1 LECEV
6 LLRIKTMR
14 LLREGKVKDI
24 FQLENGNLLLKFSD
38 RVSAFDIKFE
48 QRIPNKGK
56 VLCKFANFWFNKLD
70 VPSHFIG
77 LRKENAMEVRKL
89 SMIPFEFIVRGY
101 YYGSMLERYTADTD
115 FKYLF
120 GMNLTLKK
128 GEKLPYPIFEI
139 TTKSEEHDVP
149 VTRDKVLDS
158 GIVSRDTLGEIEDTS
173 IAIYKT
179 MGSVAKSSGFI
190 IADVKLEF
198 GFDERNE
205 LNLADSIGPD
215 ESRIWLESDYQPG
228 QTQGSYDK
236 QLLRDWLIEIGF
248 KQEMLRLAS
257 RGESPKPPR
266 IPEFLI
272 NEISDRYIFVYERIT
287 GENV

>member
-1 LECEV
+1 
-6 LLRIKTMR
+6 MR

-101 YYGSMLERYTADTD
+101 YYGSMLERYTTDTD

-128 GEKLPYPIFEI
+128 GEKLPYPLFET

-248 KQEMLRLAS
+248 KQEMLRLAL

>member
-1 LECEV
+1 
-6 LLRIKTMR
+6 MR
-14 LLREGKVKDI
+14 LLREGKVKNI

-38 RVSAFDIKFE
+38 RVSAFDIKFD

-77 LRKENAMEVRKL
+77 LRQENAMEVRKL
-89 SMIPFEFIVRGY
+89 SMIPYEFIVRGY
-101 YYGSMLERYTADTD
+101 YYGSMLERYTTDTD

-120 GMNLTLKK
+120 GANLTLKK

-149 VTRDKVLDS
+149 VTRDTVLDS
-158 GIVSRDTLGEIEDTS
+158 GILSGDTLREIEDIS
-173 IAIYKT
+173 LAIYKT
-179 MGSVAKSSGFI
+179 MGSIAKLSGFI

-215 ESRIWLESDYQPG
+215 ESRMWLERDYQPG

-257 RGESPKPPR
+257 RGESPKPPS

>member
-1 LECEV
+1 
-6 LLRIKTMR
+6 
-14 LLREGKVKDI
+14 
-24 FQLENGNLLLKFSD
+24 
-38 RVSAFDIKFE
+38 
-48 QRIPNKGK
+48 
-56 VLCKFANFWFNKLD
+56 
-70 VPSHFIG
+70 
-77 LRKENAMEVRKL
+77 
-89 SMIPFEFIVRGY
+89 
-101 YYGSMLERYTADTD
+101 
-115 FKYLF
+115 
-120 GMNLTLKK
+120 
-128 GEKLPYPIFEI
+128 
-139 TTKSEEHDVP
+139 
-149 VTRDKVLDS
+149 
-158 GIVSRDTLGEIEDTS
+158 
-173 IAIYKT
+173 

>member
-1 LECEV
+1 
-6 LLRIKTMR
+6 MR
-14 LLREGKVKDI
+14 LLRQGKVKNI

-38 RVSAFDIKFE
+38 RVSAFDIKFD
-48 QRIPNKGK
+48 QRIPNKGI
-56 VLCKFANFWFNKLD
+56 VLCKFAKFWFNKLD
-70 VPSHFIG
+70 VPNHFIG
-77 LRKENAMEVRKL
+77 LRRENAMEVRKL
-89 SMIPFEFIVRGY
+89 SMIPYEFIVRGY
-101 YYGSMLERYTADTD
+101 YYGSMLERFSTDSD

-120 GMNLTLKK
+120 GVNLALKK

-149 VTRDKVLDS
+149 VTRDNVLDS
-158 GIVSRDTLGEIEDTS
+158 GIISGDSLREIEDIS
-173 IAIYKT
+173 LAIYKT
-179 MGSVAKSSGFI
+179 MCSIAKRSGFI

-198 GFDERNE
+198 GFDEHNE

-215 ESRIWLESDYQPG
+215 ESRIWLEIGYQPG

-266 IPEFLI
+266 IPEYLI
-272 NEISDRYIFVYERIT
+272 NKISDRYIFVYERIT
-287 GENV
+287 GEKV

>member
-1 LECEV
+1 
-6 LLRIKTMR
+6 MR

-101 YYGSMLERYTADTD
+101 YYGSMLERYTTDTD

-128 GEKLPYPIFEI
+128 GEKLPYPLFEI

-248 KQEMLRLAS
+248 KQEMLRLAL